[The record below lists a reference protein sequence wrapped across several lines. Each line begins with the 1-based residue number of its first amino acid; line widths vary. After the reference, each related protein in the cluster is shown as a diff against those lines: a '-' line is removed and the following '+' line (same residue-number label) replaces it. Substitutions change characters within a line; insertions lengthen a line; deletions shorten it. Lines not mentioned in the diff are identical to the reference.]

1 MGQGRVPR
9 GPEREARK
17 LLAEYERGRER
28 RGLRP
33 EEFWEKLGEEDL
45 LKVADLPLTL
55 EVTSEVTSE
64 GLLRD
69 VESGGV
75 YLGVRFLKAEL
86 KALYVGRTVSFASRL
101 LSHLAAIRGDG
112 GAGKSGT
119 TTPWPAATRSAFTV
133 SGSRLLE
140 RRGMKPAF

>member
-45 LKVADLPLTL
+45 LKVTDLPLKF
-55 EVTSEVTSE
+55 EVTPE

-69 VESGGV
+69 VEGGGI
-75 YLGVRFLKAEL
+75 YLGVGFLEAEL